1 MMTWPLYGLYDT
13 QEAIGR
19 QWSEHPAP
27 EQRQLLALA
36 RDALLF
42 VYATGQP
49 FRFGDFQK
57 SLESVARPPP
67 GTSEQPRNEFASL
80 EEGLNSTRA
89 FLTKL
94 RDEANSARDK
104 EVLQVILDTLR
115 FISSTGQHGAFS
127 EYLEHLAADV
137 PPYAIASFDTK
148 EAAEAWLKRQPIPPD
163 SANVLIADTY
173 HYVIYDER
181 AGKYRL
187 RRIRDLEYY
196 LAELAKKEPP
206 VATAS
211 FATREEAEAWLKTQP
226 EPARRAWV
234 SISGE
239 FYLAVYHPNIKHRA
253 LYPLSM
259 SGGYEVE
266 PDAPQEPGE
275 S

>member
-1 MMTWPLYGLYDT
+1 MTRPLYDLYDT
-13 QEAIGR
+13 QEAIGK
-19 QWSEHPAP
+19 QWSEHPSP

-49 FRFGDFQK
+49 YRFGDFHK
-57 SLESVARPPP
+57 GLESVAHPPP
-67 GTSEQPRNEFASL
+67 GTFEQPRNEFASL

-94 RDEANSARDK
+94 RDEANSAKEK
-104 EVLQVILDTLR
+104 EVLQVILDILR

-127 EYLEHLAADV
+127 EYLEHLAADA

-173 HYVIYDER
+173 HYVIHDER
-181 AGKYRL
+181 TGKIRL
-187 RRIRDLEYY
+187 PRIRDLEYY
-196 LAELAKKEPP
+196 LAELKQEEPP

-211 FATREEAEAWLKTQP
+211 FATREEAEAWLKAQP
-226 EPARRAWV
+226 KPARRAWV

-239 FYLAVYHPNIKHRA
+239 FYLAVYHPNINHRA

-259 SGGYEVE
+259 AEGYEVE
-266 PDAPQEPGE
+266 SDEPQEPGD